1 MPGTT
6 AIFGRSLA
14 VPALCL
20 LLLAAC
26 QSPNQAAL
34 ALGAPP
40 ANIGELRAALIQR
53 FNFPS
58 EADAVRAAAEAL
70 QALGFAIELGSYE
83 GGAMVGARNASMSR
97 GGIAGRA
104 AGQIVAGV
112 LFGAGAAAAS
122 YTVQNT
128 ALATVTVVELPGT
141 RTQLVRISTESL
153 LRDNQGRVTQ
163 DGHRPSPLHAD
174 FFAQL
179 RARQTTLP
187 MVPRA

>member
-1 MPGTT
+1 M
-6 AIFGRSLA
+6 LA
-14 VPALCL
+14 G
-20 LLLAAC
+20 C
-26 QSPNQAAL
+26 QNANQAAL

-40 ANIGELRAALIQR
+40 ANLGELRAALIQR
-53 FNFPS
+53 VAFAR

-70 QALGFAIELGSYE
+70 QALGFTLELGSYE
-83 GGAMVGARNASMSR
+83 
-97 GGIAGRA
+97 
-104 AGQIVAGV
+104 AGV
-112 LFGAGAAAAS
+112 LVARRDQTLSDGARVGTAIVSALIFGAGAG
-122 YTVQNT
+122 YTVQT
-128 ALATVTVVELPGT
+128 TILATVTVLELPGT

-153 LRDNQGRVTQ
+153 LRNSQGWVTH